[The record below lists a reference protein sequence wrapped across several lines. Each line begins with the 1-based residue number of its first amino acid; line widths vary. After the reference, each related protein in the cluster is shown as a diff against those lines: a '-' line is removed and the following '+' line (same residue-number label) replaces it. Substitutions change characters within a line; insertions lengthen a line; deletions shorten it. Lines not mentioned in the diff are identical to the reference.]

1 MKTAFELLSLP
12 EDVDDTMVKRAYLSK
27 IKLFP
32 PDKAPE
38 QFQQIRGAYDAI
50 KDKRSRM
57 RYQLFHQQEADFN
70 QLLRRAFDNDAPV
83 EINGQSFEKLL
94 RISAENIL
102 EK

>member
-12 EDVDDTMVKRAYLSK
+12 EDVDDSAVKTAYLKKTKMFS
-27 IKLFP
+27 

-57 RYQLFHQQEADFN
+57 KYQLFHQQEADFN
-70 QLLRRAFDNDAPV
+70 QLLRRAFDNDQQV
-83 EINGQSFEKLL
+83 EMNSQYFEKLL
-94 RISAENIL
+94 RFSTIDML
-102 EK
+102 KK